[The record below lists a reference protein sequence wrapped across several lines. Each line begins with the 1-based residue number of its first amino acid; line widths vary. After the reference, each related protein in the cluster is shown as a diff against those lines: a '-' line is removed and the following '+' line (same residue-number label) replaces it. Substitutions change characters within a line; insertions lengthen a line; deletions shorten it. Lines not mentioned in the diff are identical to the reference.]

1 MTTTL
6 NVYLMQNMKKSPI
19 EIPVPLF
26 FENTGPNFAQILPQ
40 RPHSLYFLW
49 LISDEIC

>member
-26 FENTGPNFAQILPQ
+26 FENTGPNFAQILP
-40 RPHSLYFLW
+40 
-49 LISDEIC
+49 